1 MPPSFLT
8 LFVDQR
14 QIADT
19 CHPPFSLW
27 LARDK
32 SHSEESHPSISARV
46 RAEIVVVHCVD
57 SPSSIHMCSYLQEL
71 ASAWRCS
78 QSPMLVAWR
87 DNEQILPCNVAPF
100 KTRMSDGHSHIESVV
115 SRIFASNVATS
126 PKRESTKTR
135 LCAELRGKY
144 GKCGCKQGGT
154 LNLACQALGK
164 HCTFQIHVRLES
176 SS

>member
-8 LFVDQR
+8 LFVGQR
-14 QIADT
+14 QESFRRIT
-19 CHPPFSLW
+19 
-27 LARDK
+27 
-32 SHSEESHPSISARV
+32 SEYQCTRTSR
-46 RAEIVVVHCVD
+46 RLIVVVHCVD

-135 LCAELRGKY
+135 LCAELRGKC

-154 LNLACQALGK
+154 QILCMPTSTALFKFMFDLSRAHDQSTG
-164 HCTFQIHVRLES
+164 
-176 SS
+176 